1 MSITLTYFLKEALM
15 QNPHYGLI
23 EGFFF
28 AYREFVG
35 EADSLLK
42 AYGFGR
48 AHHRVLHFVHRHEE
62 ISVNDILDI
71 LQITK
76 QSLSRVLKELIDE
89 GFILQREGVEDR
101 RKRFLSPTK
110 KGRALALLLAKKQTA
125 RLSLALQNASLEDVA
140 VEAFFK
146 EMLK

>member
-1 MSITLTYFLKEALM
+1 
-15 QNPHYGLI
+15 
-23 EGFFF
+23 
-28 AYREFVG
+28 
-35 EADSLLK
+35 
-42 AYGFGR
+42 
-48 AHHRVLHFVHRHEE
+48 VLHFVHRHEE